1 MYHSRS
7 ISAGKV
13 RRVGYNLADHVGGG
27 GVTNIGGGAQLP
39 MSTVYAAQV
48 STVYADQVIESDLP
62 DLLDLPLD
70 AEVNVEDVEYAAIM
84 RRIGISD
91 GEPGTK
97 VSAFNSSI

>member
-1 MYHSRS
+1 MYHFRS

-39 MSTVYAAQV
+39 MSTVLV
-48 STVYADQVIESDLP
+48 DLVIKSDLI
-62 DLLDLPLD
+62 DLHDLSLD
-70 AEVNVEDVEYAAIM
+70 AEVNLDDAEYARIM
-84 RRIGISD
+84 RQIGLSD
-91 GEPGTK
+91 GEDDTT

>member
-1 MYHSRS
+1 MYHFRS

-39 MSTVYAAQV
+39 MSTLQV
-48 STVYADQVIESDLP
+48 DPVITSDLT
-62 DLLDLPLD
+62 DLHDLSLDV
-70 AEVNVEDVEYAAIM
+70 EVNLDDGEYARIM
-84 RRIGISD
+84 RRIGLGD
-91 GEPGTK
+91 GEPGTT

>member
-1 MYHSRS
+1 MYHFRS

-39 MSTVYAAQV
+39 MSTVNEDHVIV
-48 STVYADQVIESDLP
+48 SELP
-62 DLLDLPLD
+62 DISHLQLD
-70 AEVNVEDVEYAAIM
+70 AEINFDVKAEYERLM
-84 RRIGISD
+84 SRTGIND
-91 GEPGTK
+91 GEPDTTE